1 MLNETF
7 YLDGENAKDYGI
19 RLQRPIEFTPAVPIV
34 EKIHVPGRN
43 GDLIFDTGTYEN
55 RTGIASCFA
64 LSSNVNSE
72 IVKANRFLLS
82 NHGYRKLK
90 CSNDTTHFWKARVSN
105 GAKIENRLNK
115 LNPFEIEFDCMP
127 QRFLVAGETVK
138 SYTSGKVSIQNVYG
152 GVALPLIKIYKKS
165 GSNSDNSSVV
175 QIGSSSVSGFWEKDE
190 KYASSL
196 TFDCETQ
203 NVYSEDLNLSFN
215 DRVKIANGFPKL
227 DLGTTVIK
235 FNTNYVEKI
244 EVIPRWWDL

>member
-127 QRFLVAGETVK
+127 QRFLVAGEAVK
-138 SYTSGKVSIQNVYG
+138 SYTSGKVSIPNVYG
-152 GVALPLIKIYKKS
+152 GVALPLIKIYRVK
-165 GSNSDNSSVV
+165 GSKNDFAGLK
-175 QIGSSSVSGFWEKDE
+175 IGSSIIAGLFMKGNSV
-190 KYASSL
+190 ASSL

-203 NVYSEDLNLSFN
+203 NIYSEDLNLNFN
-215 DRVKIANGFPKL
+215 DIVSVVNGFPKFN
-227 DLGTTVIK
+227 LGDTVIT
-235 FNTNYVEKI
+235 FNTDEIEKM

>member
-19 RLQRPIEFTPAVPIV
+19 RLQRPIEFSPAVPIV

-43 GDLIFDTGTYEN
+43 GDLIFDTGAYEN
-55 RTGIASCFA
+55 RTGTASCFA
-64 LSSNVNSE
+64 LKNDVNSE
-72 IVKANRFLLS
+72 VVKANKFLLS
-82 NHGYRKLK
+82 NQGYRKLET
-90 CSNDTTHFWKARVSN
+90 SNDNKHFWKARIAN
-105 GAKIENRLNK
+105 GARIENRLNK

-127 QRFLVAGETVK
+127 QRFLASGENTITITTGSRVLTN
-138 SYTSGKVSIQNVYG
+138 SYG

-215 DRVKIANGFPKL
+215 DRVTIANGFPKL